1 MNTLRTDIDQDDE
14 DRKRRKRHIWLSLFG
29 ILFVIGAISYFAARS
44 YLFDGIPTLPDKSV
58 MWEMNLEPNTTLLD
72 RDGKVI
78 GHRGP
83 YVGRP
88 LKLYE
93 MPKHLPAAFLAIE
106 DERFYEHEGVDRR
119 AILRALRANAK
130 EGGKTQGGSTLTQ
143 QLVKN
148 MLLTPEKKYRRKFQE
163 MWLARDLEQTLSK
176 DEILEL
182 YLNRI
187 TLGTRTFGVEAAS
200 QRFFGKRASEVTL
213 SEAALLAAL
222 PKAPSRLD
230 PARNFDGAWLR
241 AKLVLSRMVANDII
255 TLDQQI
261 EAEANP
267 PLIIASEASEL
278 SDAQIGYVFD
288 LVEDEAERLTG
299 GKQKDLV
306 ITTTIDPA
314 LQNIAHAAL
323 LKVLDKEGKSKKVS
337 EGALVALDNETGAIL
352 SLVGGRDWNASKFNR
367 ATQAQR
373 QPGSSFKPFVY
384 AGALEMGFTP
394 GTVRMDQPTTIG
406 KWEPKNYTK
415 RYRGP
420 MTVREALKLSI
431 NTIAAQI
438 GTEIGPTKVAEIGR
452 RFGIETALRPHYSI
466 SLGSSEVNLR
476 ELTAAYS
483 VFANEG
489 LRRRPFLIAEI
500 KNTAD
505 ETIYKRYNASPERVY
520 AVPYARQMT
529 SMLRDVIDT
538 GTGHG
543 AQLGKRP
550 AAGKTG
556 TSQDYRDAW
565 FVGFTNQMTTGV
577 WVGNDDNSSMV
588 EITGGLLPVDIW
600 KDFMR
605 KAHKGKPVEPL
616 KAPDFSVDDPKTRAL
631 IAFYESLT
639 DAFTNERNMAAGIN
653 AGRSGGR

>member
-1 MNTLRTDIDQDDE
+1 MNTFRADIDLE
-14 DRKRRKRHIWLSLFG
+14 TEGHKRRKRLIWLSVLGTLLVIATIGFFG
-29 ILFVIGAISYFAARS
+29 ARS

-58 MWEMNLEPNTTLLD
+58 MWEMNLEPNTTILD
-72 RDGKVI
+72 KNGKVI

-106 DERFYEHEGVDRR
+106 DERFYEHEGVDGWAIAR
-119 AILRALRANAK
+119 AMWANIEESK
-130 EGGKTQGGSTLTQ
+130 SQGGSTLTQ

-200 QRFFGKRASEVTL
+200 QRFFGKQASEVSL

-230 PARNFDGAWLR
+230 PARNFDGAWAR
-241 AKLVLSRMVANDII
+241 AQLVLSRMYVNNII
-255 TLDQQI
+255 TLDQKVEAESNPPVII
-261 EAEANP
+261 EAEAP
-267 PLIIASEASEL
+267 EI
-278 SDAQIGYVFD
+278 SDALVGYVFD
-288 LVEDEAERLTG
+288 LVEEEASRLTG
-299 GKQKDLV
+299 GKQKDLI

-314 LQNIAHAAL
+314 LQNAAHAAL
-323 LKVLDKEGKSKKVS
+323 VKVLDKQGKKKKVS
-337 EGALVALDNETGAIL
+337 EGSMVTIDNDTGAIL
-352 SLVGGRDWNASKFNR
+352 ALVGGRDWNASKFNR

-373 QPGSSFKPFVY
+373 QPGSAFKAFVY

-406 KWEPKNYTK
+406 KWEPENYTK

-452 RFGIETALRPHYSI
+452 RFGIKTELRPHYSI

-476 ELTAAYS
+476 EMTEAYT

-489 LRRRPFLIAEI
+489 LRRRTYLISEI
-500 KNTAD
+500 KNTAN

-543 AQLGKRP
+543 AQLGKRS

-577 WVGNDDNSSMV
+577 WLGNDDNSPMV
-588 EITGGLLPVDIW
+588 GITGGLLPVDVW
-600 KDFMR
+600 KNFMR
-605 KAHKGKPVEPL
+605 TAHKGMPYEPL
-616 KAPDFSVDDPKTRAL
+616 KAPDPRVDDPKTRAL
-631 IAFYESLT
+631 IVFYESLT
-639 DAFTNERNMAAGIN
+639 DAFTNERNMAAGISS
-653 AGRSGGR
+653 GRSGGR

>member
-1 MNTLRTDIDQDDE
+1 MNTFRADIDLE
-14 DRKRRKRHIWLSLFG
+14 TEGRKRRKLKRWLGAFGFLAIVAALG
-29 ILFVIGAISYFAARS
+29 ILFVRSYFFS
-44 YLFDGIPTLPDKSV
+44 GIPTLPDKAV
-58 MWEMNLEPNTTLLD
+58 MWEMNLEPNTTILD
-72 RDGKVI
+72 KSGKVI

-106 DERFYEHEGVDRR
+106 DERFYEHEGVDGWAIGR
-119 AILRALRANAK
+119 AMWANFK
-130 EGGKTQGGSTLTQ
+130 ESKSQGGSTLTQ

-148 MLLTPEKKYRRKFQE
+148 MLLTPEKKFRRKFQE
-163 MWLARDLEQTLSK
+163 AWLARKLEKALSK
-176 DEILEL
+176 DEVLEL

-200 QRFFGKRASEVTL
+200 QRFFGKNASEVNL

-230 PARNFDGAWLR
+230 PARNFDGAWAR
-241 AKLVLSRMVANDII
+241 AQLVLSRMVANNII
-255 TLDQQI
+255 TVEQKVEAEQNPPVI
-261 EAEANP
+261 KEAEAP
-267 PLIIASEASEL
+267 EI
-278 SDAQIGYVFD
+278 SDALVGYVFD
-288 LVEDEAERLTG
+288 LVEEEAARLTG
-299 GKQKDLV
+299 GKQKDLI
-306 ITTTIDPA
+306 ITTTLDPS
-314 LQNIAHAAL
+314 LQNISHAAL
-323 LKVLDKEGKSKKVS
+323 IKVLDRHGKKKKVS
-337 EGALVALDNETGAIL
+337 EGSVVVVNNDTGAIL
-352 SLVGGRDWNASKFNR
+352 ALVGGRDWNKSKFNR

-394 GTVRMDQPTTIG
+394 GTVRMDQPTIIG
-406 KWEPKNYTK
+406 KWEPENYTK

-420 MTVREALKLSI
+420 MTIREALKLSI

-438 GTEIGPTKVAEIGR
+438 GTEIGPSKVAEIGR
-452 RFGIETALRPHYSI
+452 RFGIQTELRQHYSL

-476 ELTAAYS
+476 EMTEAYT

-489 LRRRPFLIAEI
+489 LRRRTYIITEI
-500 KNTAD
+500 KNTAND
-505 ETIYKRYNASPERVY
+505 TIYKRYNASPERVY

-543 AQLGKRP
+543 AQLGNRS

-565 FVGFTNQMTTGV
+565 FLGFTNQLTAGV
-577 WVGNDDNSSMV
+577 WLGNDDNSPMV
-588 EITGGLLPVDIW
+588 EITGGLLPVDVW
-600 KDFMR
+600 KDIMR
-605 KAHKGKPVEPL
+605 KAHKGLPYEAL
-616 KAPDFSVDDPKTRAL
+616 KAPDPQVDDPATRAL
-631 IAFYESLT
+631 ISFYESLT
-639 DAFTNERNMAAGIN
+639 DAFITERDMAAG
-653 AGRSGGR
+653 ARPVRSGGR